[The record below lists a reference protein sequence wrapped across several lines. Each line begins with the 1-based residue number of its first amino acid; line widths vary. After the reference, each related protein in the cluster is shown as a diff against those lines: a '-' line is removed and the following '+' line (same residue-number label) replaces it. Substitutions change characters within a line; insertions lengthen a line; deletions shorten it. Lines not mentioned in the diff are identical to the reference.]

1 MFIYTH
7 AWISYKVPMPVL
19 TFALTLKPDY
29 LVHNLHVFPVNYR
42 PIKSYTNFQTEFNMC
57 FFLKT
62 PIWLFQVELDFLKFA
77 HVALGQDN
85 TYRFSRR

>member
-7 AWISYKVPMPVL
+7 GWISYKIPMPVL

-29 LVHNLHVFPVNYR
+29 LVHNLHVFLVNYR
-42 PIKSYTNFQTEFNMC
+42 LIKSYTNSQTDFIMY

-62 PIWLFQVELDFLKFA
+62 SP
-77 HVALGQDN
+77 
-85 TYRFSRR
+85 